1 MITAVTVVDV
11 DTHWETA
18 DFAPGQHPL
27 EPWRDRFPDDGAE
40 RLAHGIAGD
49 LLVAL
54 PPDRR
59 PDARTLLPALVR
71 LAEERGGPV
80 LLHPQHD
87 STSGERVAWMDR
99 VGIDH
104 CLVNPG
110 GYWQMLEFLGAD
122 RPAGVT
128 RCNDFLAEQ
137 LADHADR
144 LHGVAVVDFTDLSW
158 AAGELARA
166 RERGHRAF
174 FLYTVAGRPPGAV
187 PPGHPDWDVVWSA
200 AVDLGMIA
208 SIHVGNTATDFTG
221 WADIGWDLPGGAGVG
236 GLTRL
241 ANTQRIH
248 AAQNLLVSMLYGG
261 VFHRHPDLT
270 VVLEEM
276 KVGWIPSFVAACE
289 RQSLPSPGLGDWP
302 FPVSGGEMLRRN
314 VKFTPL
320 PGFGDVEALDVVAA
334 LPEMALFS
342 SDYPHFEGNADPINL
357 YGAALDD
364 LDPALRDR
372 FLGGNA
378 VEVFARTGDPL

>member
-1 MITAVTVVDV
+1 MAVIDV
-11 DTHWETA
+11 DTHWEIGEMA
-18 DFAPGQHPL
+18 KGRHPL
-27 EPWRDRFPDDGAE
+27 EPWRHLFPGDGVE

-49 LLVAL
+49 LLRALPEQRRPSGTELLPNLVAL
-54 PPDRR
+54 AQR
-59 PDARTLLPALVR
+59 
-71 LAEERGGPV
+71 RGGPV
-80 LLHPQHD
+80 ILHPQHD
-87 STSGERVAWMDR
+87 SSAAERVAWMDG

-110 GYWQMLEFLGAD
+110 AYWQMLEFLGPD
-122 RPAGVT
+122 RPVGVQ
-128 RCNDFLAEQ
+128 RCNDFLADQ
-137 LADHADR
+137 LADHADG
-144 LHGVAVVDFTDLSW
+144 LHGVAVVDLTDLR
-158 AAGELARA
+158 AAATELARA

-174 FLYTVAGRPPGAV
+174 FLYTVDGRPPGDV

-200 AVDLGMIA
+200 AVDLGMIV
-208 SIHVGNTATDFTG
+208 SIHVGNTASDFRG

-241 ANTQRIH
+241 ANTQRGH
-248 AAQNLLVSMLYGG
+248 VAQNLLVSLLYGG
-261 VFHRHPDLT
+261 VFQRFPAIT

-276 KVGWIPSFVAACE
+276 KVGWLPSFVDICTRQAA
-289 RQSLPSPGLGDWP
+289 SSPSLGDWP
-302 FPVSGGEMLRRN
+302 FEVSGGDMLRRN

-342 SDYPHFEGNADPINL
+342 SDYPHMEGNADPINL
-357 YGAALDD
+357 YGQPLHD

-378 VEVFARTGDPL
+378 TEAFARTGSPL